1 MPTSRFW
8 WSIVTICS
16 ILSGVYV
23 MIQAFQA
30 LKRRFSP
37 GEGQLTSEERSQSVV
52 IMGLG
57 SRFIAPTRI
66 ELTDIEDIVNH
77 ASPLFSRLPRKT
89 TKRVANKGQ
98 LAEPVA
104 STTAI
109 LSLSKAET
117 ELQPDGPVLQLP
129 VAMPQVHA
137 TKRSPARR
145 ALVLVSALAL
155 TAIIAASFLFSVRLF
170 SASLT
175 QSGNAQAK
183 VVPTKPA
190 QPQLARPAFE
200 RGIIYPQWNNDGYG
214 VNDTTWQ
221 QSVASLKTQTG
232 AQWIEIPV
240 LFSQATSSS
249 TVVGI
254 SSSAP
259 TVQSF
264 TEGVERAHNLGYKV
278 FFVPL
283 MQVRQAGGWSGSITF
298 KTLAQQQA
306 WFDSYWNAIVPYVT
320 AASSQ
325 HVDQM
330 AIGTELQTLQKEVPD
345 ALWNQLIGHIRGV
358 FNGTLTYDMNWSSL
372 TLSMPA
378 WLHNSGLTYIGVS
391 TYIPLLAKAGR
402 IAPKDMPAMWRDK
415 IKTQL
420 DALAVQL
427 GKQVLITEIGYRNSS
442 DALYRPWEAQTKA
455 KADPQEQAGAYD
467 AALTNVFQDAHI
479 AGTFFWGW
487 DDVGQLA
494 INGQPATQVLLK
506 WYTLKQT

>member
-1 MPTSRFW
+1 M
-8 WSIVTICS
+8 V
-16 ILSGVYV
+16 
-23 MIQAFQA
+23 
-30 LKRRFSP
+30 
-37 GEGQLTSEERSQSVV
+37 
-52 IMGLG
+52 
-57 SRFIAPTRI
+57 
-66 ELTDIEDIVNH
+66 
-77 ASPLFSRLPRKT
+77 
-89 TKRVANKGQ
+89 
-98 LAEPVA
+98 
-104 STTAI
+104 
-109 LSLSKAET
+109 
-117 ELQPDGPVLQLP
+117 
-129 VAMPQVHA
+129 
-137 TKRSPARR
+137 PA
-145 ALVLVSALAL
+145 
-155 TAIIAASFLFSVRLF
+155 
-170 SASLT
+170 
-175 QSGNAQAK
+175 
-183 VVPTKPA
+183 KPA

-200 RGIIYPQWNNDGYG
+200 RGIIYPQWNHDGYG
-214 VNDTTWQ
+214 VNDITWQ
-221 QSVASLKTQTG
+221 QSVASVKTQTG
-232 AQWIEIPV
+232 TQWIEIPV

-264 TEGVERAHNLGYKV
+264 TEGIERAHNLGYKV

-283 MQVRQAGGWSGSITF
+283 MQVRQPGGWSGSITF
-298 KTLAQQQA
+298 KTLAQQQV
-306 WFDSYWNAIVPYVT
+306 WFDSYWNAVLPYVT
-320 AASSQ
+320 AANSQ

-372 TLSMPA
+372 TLSKPT

-391 TYIPLLAKAGR
+391 TYIPLLDKAGR
-402 IAPKDMPAMWRDK
+402 VDPKDMPAMWRDK

-420 DALAVQL
+420 DALSVQL

-506 WYTLKQT
+506 WYTLKQV